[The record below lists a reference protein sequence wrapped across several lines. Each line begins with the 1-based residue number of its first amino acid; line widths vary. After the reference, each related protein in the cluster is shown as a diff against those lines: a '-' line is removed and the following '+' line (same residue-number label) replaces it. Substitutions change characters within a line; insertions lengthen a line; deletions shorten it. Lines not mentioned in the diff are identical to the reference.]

1 MSAPWV
7 GWDHVLK
14 IDPDKDLPEGITY
27 DEVVSTGTDAIEIG
41 GTTGITAEKMD
52 AVIEACGN
60 HDVPVFQEPS
70 GPGVVVHREE
80 LDGYLI
86 PTVLNTADASWVTGA
101 HKEWVKTDSGIRWD
115 RTWTE
120 AYIVLNPES
129 AVAQYTKADCAQESD
144 DVAAYAKVAERF
156 FGQQIVYIEYS
167 GTLGDPEKVAAA
179 AEVLEEAT
187 LFYGGGIRT
196 YDAAYEMRSE
206 ADTIVVGDLFHD
218 EGIEAVRETVAGA
231 KDAAP

>member
-1 MSAPWV
+1 MRAPWG

-27 DEVVSTGTDAIEIG
+27 DEVVATGTDALEIG
-41 GTTGITAEKMD
+41 GTTGITEEKMD
-52 AVIEACGN
+52 EVIEACGT

-86 PTVLNTADASWVTGA
+86 PTVLNTGDASWVTGA
-101 HKEWVKTDSGIRWD
+101 HKEWVKTDTDIRWD

-120 AYIVLNPES
+120 AYIVLNPDS
-129 AVAQYTKADCAQESD
+129 AVAQYTKADCAQD
-144 DVAAYAKVAERF
+144 PADVAAYATVAERF
-156 FGQQIVYIEYS
+156 FGQEIVYIEYS

-179 AEVLEEAT
+179 AEVLDEAA

-196 YDAAYEMRSE
+196 YEAAHEMRSV
-206 ADTIVVGDLFHD
+206 ADTVVVGDLFHD